1 MANIPIIGQTPEGG
15 YAAQDDITKS
25 LDIHDSEILEIEKI
39 LNMLKARTAQGSLE
53 YDSFQREIKERFY
66 EIGFVVDVLWY
77 ETNMAEVKMPE
88 IVIKGRT
95 ESRFVFDRD
104 RQVHEVTRDILDLG
118 TGGVIKADKA
128 TMEALAKQSHNH

>member
-1 MANIPIIGQTPEGG
+1 MNIPILGQTPPEGG
-15 YAAQDDITKS
+15 YAGADDVTKTM
-25 LDIHDSEILEIEKI
+25 DIHDTEILEIEKI
-39 LNMLKARTAQGSLE
+39 LNMLKARTAQGSIE

-95 ESRFVFDRD
+95 ENKFVFDRD
-104 RQVHEVTRDILDLG
+104 RQVHEVTNDILDLG
-118 TGGVIKADKA
+118 TGGIIKADKA
-128 TMEALAKQSHNH
+128 MMEALAKQSHNH

>member
-1 MANIPIIGQTPEGG
+1 
-15 YAAQDDITKS
+15 
-25 LDIHDSEILEIEKI
+25 
-39 LNMLKARTAQGSLE
+39 MLKSRTAQGSIE

-66 EIGFVVDVLWY
+66 EIGFIVDVVWY

-95 ESRFVFDRD
+95 ENKFVFDRD
-104 RQVHEVTRDILDLG
+104 RQVHEVTNDVLDLG

-128 TMEALAKQSHNH
+128 MMEALAKQSHNH